1 MDEVKVNWL
10 IVITP
15 GVNKNPVDA
24 IVKTKK
30 LYQEAQE
37 QLLHNFEII

>member
-15 GVNKNPVDA
+15 SVNKNQVDA
-24 IVKTKK
+24 ILKQKNSIRKHKNSFCTISK
-30 LYQEAQE
+30 
-37 QLLHNFEII
+37 